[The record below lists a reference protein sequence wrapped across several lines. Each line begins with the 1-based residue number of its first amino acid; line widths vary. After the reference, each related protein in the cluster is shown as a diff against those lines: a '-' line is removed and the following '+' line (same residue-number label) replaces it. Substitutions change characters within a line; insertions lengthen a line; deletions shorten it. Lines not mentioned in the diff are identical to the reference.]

1 MSISTTALSSNGQ
14 INIPIEILNELHWE
28 AGHQLSIETTEAG
41 VLLKSIPKK
50 KKLRLEDLRGFLK
63 YDGPPVSIEVLC
75 KPVEYSND
83 GEEPDQRSQ

>member
-63 YDGPPVSIEVLC
+63 YDGPPVSNIDYFYV
-75 KPVEYSND
+75 
-83 GEEPDQRSQ
+83 R